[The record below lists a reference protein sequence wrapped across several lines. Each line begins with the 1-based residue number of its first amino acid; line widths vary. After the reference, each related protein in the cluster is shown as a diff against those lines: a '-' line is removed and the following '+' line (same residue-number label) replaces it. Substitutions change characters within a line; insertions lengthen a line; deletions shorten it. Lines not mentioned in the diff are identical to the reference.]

1 LNKTDN
7 NYNYYIKYKLLIVL
21 IISIIWI
28 DISIAFEDPI
38 PGPRNC
44 FWSRGPAS
52 ADPYLN
58 LAYPD
63 ANVFYWAAVFSIP
76 SDAELTIEGNYP
88 HSRYMSFASY
98 DEKGRPI
105 ESLADYL
112 INSKSANPFIPG
124 NKRYEN
130 ERGYKVT
137 ILNEIPNVKRK
148 VGEKVSIDSENKLH
162 APSYGKGQQAI
173 VYRIYLPDREKEPD
187 GGVQLPTP
195 VLTLSNGKQ
204 FKGDSACDLLN
215 ASQQLTV
222 SLGALGIPPGQYRK
236 LVTQQ
241 DKPETWPAH
250 NPPKWFIQLDR
261 QSLIGMYTG
270 EIDPNAPR
278 SEGGFYPN
286 LDNHYIRTIVNRK
299 HGKVLIIKGKAP
311 VVPKTFDSNELMTS
325 GELRYWSICS
335 NQSFVNTR
343 VNDCLYDQEIPLAS
357 DGTYTIA
364 VSREEDR
371 PRNAIKECGFGWLP
385 MAIDGDGMF
394 DEDVTII
401 QFRHMLAEKSFKNS
415 IQSVLMQ
422 KQLEVTMGDYMPKSR
437 YLMTNQVETIFPC
450 LLSKSE

>member
-1 LNKTDN
+1 MNKIDQL
-7 NYNYYIKYKLLIVL
+7 YNQNMKFKLLIVL
-21 IISIIWI
+21 IFSFIWN
-28 DISIAFEDPI
+28 DISIANEDPI

-63 ANVFYWAAVFSIP
+63 ANVFYWAAVFTIP
-76 SDAELTIEGNYP
+76 NDAKLNIEGNFPY
-88 HSRYMSFASY
+88 SRYMSFISY

-112 INSKSANPFIPG
+112 INSESVNPFIPG
-124 NKRYEN
+124 NKRYES

-137 ILNEIPNVKRK
+137 VLNEVPKVKRK
-148 VGEKVSIDSENKLH
+148 VGEMILIDSENKLH
-162 APSYGKGQQAI
+162 APSYGNGQQAI
-173 VYRIYLPDREKEPD
+173 VYRIYLPDSEKEPD

-195 VLTLSNGKQ
+195 VLTLSNGDQ
-204 FKGDSACDLLN
+204 YRGEAACDFLN
-215 ASQQLTV
+215 SSQPLTV

-236 LVTQQ
+236 LITQT
-241 DKPETWPAH
+241 DKPETWPAQ

-286 LDNHYIRTIVNRK
+286 LDNHYIRTIINRK
-299 HGKVLIIKGKAP
+299 HGKVLIIRGKAP
-311 VVPKTFDSNELMTS
+311 AVPQTVEGNELMTS
-325 GELRYWSICS
+325 GELRYWSVCS

-343 VNDCLYDQEIPLAS
+343 VNDCLYDEEIPLAS
-357 DGTYTIA
+357 DGTYIIA

-371 PRNAIKECGFGWLP
+371 PRNAIKECGFAWLP

-394 DEDVTII
+394 DEDVSIV
-401 QFRHMLAEKSFKNS
+401 QFRHMLADKSFKNS
-415 IQSVLMQ
+415 IQSVFLQ
-422 KQLEVTMGDYMPKSR
+422 KELESTMGDYMPKSR
-437 YLMTNQVETIFPC
+437 YLMTNQVEIIFPC
-450 LLSKSE
+450 LLSNND

>member
-1 LNKTDN
+1 MKAKFLFFLFFILSVD
-7 NYNYYIKYKLLIVL
+7 LIQ
-21 IISIIWI
+21 
-28 DISIAFEDPI
+28 AKEDPI

-44 FWSRGPAS
+44 FWSIGPAS
-52 ADPYLN
+52 SDPYIN

-63 ANVFYWAAVFSIP
+63 ANVFYWAAVFTIP
-76 SDAELTIEGNYP
+76 NDAQFSIEGSYP

-98 DEKGRPI
+98 DENGKPI

-112 INSKSANPFIPG
+112 INSKSVNPFIPG
-124 NKRYEN
+124 NKRN
-130 ERGYKVT
+130 EKKRDYKITVV
-137 ILNEIPNVKRK
+137 NEHPKSKRK
-148 VGEKVSIDSENKLH
+148 IGQIVNINSENKLH

-173 VYRIYLPDREKEPD
+173 VYRIYLPDNEKQPD

-195 VLTLSNGKQ
+195 VLTLSNGEEYQ
-204 FKGDSACDLLN
+204 GDSACDLLN
-215 ASQQLTV
+215 SRQQLAV

-236 LVTQQ
+236 LITQKG
-241 DKPETWPAH
+241 KPDTWPAH

-270 EIDPNAPR
+270 KINPDAPR

-286 LDNHYIRTIVNRK
+286 LDNHYIRTIINRK

-311 VVPKTFDSNELMTS
+311 VVPNTINGEEIMTT

-385 MAIDGDGMF
+385 MAVDGDGLF
-394 DEDVTII
+394 DDDVTIV
-401 QFRHMLAEKSFKNS
+401 QFRHMLASANFKRS
-415 IQSVLMQ
+415 IQSVFKQ
-422 KQLEVTMGDYMPKSR
+422 KELEITMGDYMPKSK

-450 LLSKSE
+450 LLSNNE

>member
-1 LNKTDN
+1 MNKTDN

-173 VYRIYLPDREKEPD
+173 VYRIYLPDREK
-187 GGVQLPTP
+187 
-195 VLTLSNGKQ
+195 
-204 FKGDSACDLLN
+204 
-215 ASQQLTV
+215 
-222 SLGALGIPPGQYRK
+222 
-236 LVTQQ
+236 
-241 DKPETWPAH
+241 
-250 NPPKWFIQLDR
+250 
-261 QSLIGMYTG
+261 
-270 EIDPNAPR
+270 
-278 SEGGFYPN
+278 
-286 LDNHYIRTIVNRK
+286 
-299 HGKVLIIKGKAP
+299 
-311 VVPKTFDSNELMTS
+311 
-325 GELRYWSICS
+325 
-335 NQSFVNTR
+335 
-343 VNDCLYDQEIPLAS
+343 
-357 DGTYTIA
+357 
-364 VSREEDR
+364 
-371 PRNAIKECGFGWLP
+371 
-385 MAIDGDGMF
+385 
-394 DEDVTII
+394 
-401 QFRHMLAEKSFKNS
+401 
-415 IQSVLMQ
+415 
-422 KQLEVTMGDYMPKSR
+422 
-437 YLMTNQVETIFPC
+437 
-450 LLSKSE
+450 